1 MDSGEVK
8 MGKVDTQKQKFSIVP
23 YILLIAMSVHTVFE
37 GLALGLMKDFKPFL
51 NLLISILIHK
61 FAEAMSISVSM

>member
-1 MDSGEVK
+1 MV
-8 MGKVDTQKQKFSIVP
+8 KVDTQKQKFIIVP

-37 GLALGLMKDFKPFL
+37 GLALGLMEDFKPFM